1 MTEQFEI
8 IKRVFTNWK
17 RLPLA
22 LRQRYW
28 RETNYGELAPSFEL
42 LVAMDASLD
51 PPHKKE
57 GV

>member
-28 RETNYGELAPSFEL
+28 RETNYGELVPSFEL
-42 LVAMDASLD
+42 LVEMDAALS
-51 PPHKKE
+51 KKDE
-57 GV
+57 GSS